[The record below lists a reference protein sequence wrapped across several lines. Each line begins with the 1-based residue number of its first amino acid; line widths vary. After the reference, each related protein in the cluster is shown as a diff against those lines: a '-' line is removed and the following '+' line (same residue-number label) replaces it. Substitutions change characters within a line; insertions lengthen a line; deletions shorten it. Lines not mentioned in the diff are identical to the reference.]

1 MSESKI
7 YFYPLWLRIWHS
19 VNALCIIV
27 LIITGFLMHYGIH
40 GDLINFY
47 LIVKFHN
54 YTGIILALNYLVFFS
69 GNIVFGNKR
78 FYRLKIKGWLQRI
91 VKQSEYYA
99 FGMFKGQQ
107 SPFPLSEKRKFNPLQ
122 KFSYFFSMYLVLPL
136 IIISGIALLYP
147 EIIVEEIYD
156 VSGVFLTALFHA
168 ALGFIILMF
177 LIVHVYAASIGK
189 NPLQNYKSIINGWHE
204 LNH

>member
-1 MSESKI
+1 MSESKV

-19 VNALCIIV
+19 LNGLSILL

-40 GDLINFY
+40 GPSLNFY
-47 LIVKFHN
+47 IIVKIHN
-54 YTGIILALNYLVFFS
+54 YTGVILALNYLVFFF
-69 GNIVFGNKR
+69 GNIIYGNKR
-78 FYRLKIKGWLQRI
+78 FYRLKLKGWLQRI
-91 VKQSEYYA
+91 IKQANYYA
-99 FGMFKGQQ
+99 FGMFQGQQ
-107 SPFPLSEKRKFNPLQ
+107 SPYPLSEKRKFNPLQ

-136 IIISGIALLYP
+136 VIVSGIALLYP
-147 EIIVEEIYD
+147 ELIVEEIYN

-168 ALGFIILMF
+168 GLGFVILMF

-189 NPLQNYKSIINGWHE
+189 NPLQNFKSILNGWHE